1 MPDNPFSILA
11 HSEHRPPVYRFHGL
25 AVSMAVHLAAASVL
39 LAVSVRPWYFDEWAA
54 REARVLYV
62 TTTEA
67 VPEQSAESEV
77 QVISDPSQV
86 TESMVAEKIDR
97 LAEEASH
104 RSDEENLERLD
115 QLAERLN
122 EVASES
128 SVDRMAGTLQTML
141 GTKARAERPAEDA
154 VSGDFDFDTAQ
165 FHDIRREATDDGA
178 ARYLAILVD
187 AEGRALEVEMNADD
201 GQRVYQTMQ
210 RIKQNPLLEHVYR
223 KIAMPLFDQMLAAAR
238 LSAQSA
244 RPVPPARSEPVVQDK
259 D

>member
-1 MPDNPFSILA
+1 
-11 HSEHRPPVYRFHGL
+11 
-25 AVSMAVHLAAASVL
+25 MAVHLAVASVL

-62 TTTEA
+62 TATET
-67 VPEQSAESEV
+67 VPEQSAEREV
-77 QVISDPSQV
+77 QVISDPSRV
-86 TESMVAEKIDR
+86 SKSMVAEKIDQ
-97 LAEEASH
+97 LAEEASR
-104 RSDEENLERLD
+104 RSDGENLERLD
-115 QLAERLN
+115 RLAERLN

-128 SVDRMAGTLQTML
+128 SVDRMAGALQTML
-141 GTKARAERPAEDA
+141 GTKVRADRPAEEA

-165 FHDIRREATDDGA
+165 FHDIRREATDDERW
-178 ARYLAILVD
+178 RYLAILVD
-187 AEGRALEVEMNADD
+187 AEGRALEIEMNADD

-238 LSAQSA
+238 LSAQ
-244 RPVPPARSEPVVQDK
+244 PVPPARSEPAVQDN